1 VDPLEF
7 LPQPD
12 DHAAPGDRPGWRLL
26 RRAALGAVLI
36 VSLSAATVA
45 SAVLLEV
52 KEFTRIIRN
61 ESVPLAPAV
70 SSLLQNVASGRPQT
84 ILVIGDDRRKA
95 DAEQGNPT
103 RSDTMILVRLD
114 PRKGATAM
122 MSLPRDLVV
131 DIPGFGRD
139 KLNAAF
145 AMGEDQ
151 LTLRTIRGLLDIPIH
166 HYVRVTFWGFREA
179 VDRVGCVYV
188 DVDRK
193 YFNDNHPPNG
203 GGGAYA
209 AIDVPAGYQRLCGQ
223 KALDYVRYRHLDNDL
238 VRAARQQSFLGEA
251 KGQIGVGGVFS
262 DRAQLLRIFARSVR
276 TDIRST
282 RAVLSLLKLVAE
294 SSGKPVQEVQFPAED
309 VADGSG
315 NVAISD
321 TALHRTVRR
330 FLDVRGNRGARG
342 RTPRTKTKRRADR
355 RSSARRRDGG
365 RAAAVPPGL
374 VAGRKAGEDEAA
386 RLQVK
391 LSRLPVYSP
400 GLTATGGRYRS
411 DHARAYDVADR
422 SGRRHRAYR
431 IVAFQGSIGQY
442 YGIQGTT
449 WKSPPI
455 LDDPS
460 ERRREGG
467 LTYELF
473 YDGGRLRI
481 VAWRTSRAV
490 YWVSNTL
497 LRTLTNR
504 QMLALARSARRV
516 AG

>member
-1 VDPLEF
+1 VDPLAA
-7 LPQPD
+7 LSHPD
-12 DHAAPGDRPGWRLL
+12 DDPTPPDRPGWALL
-26 RRAALGAVLI
+26 KRAVVGAVLI
-36 VSLSAATVA
+36 FSLSAATVA

-70 SSLLQNVASGRPQT
+70 SSLLENVASGRPQT

-95 DAEQGNPT
+95 DAELGNPT

-114 PRKGATAM
+114 PKKGATAM

-131 DIPGFGRD
+131 DIPGYGRD
-139 KLNAAF
+139 KLNTAF
-145 AMGEDQ
+145 ALGEDQ
-151 LTLRTIRGLLDIPIH
+151 LTLRTIRGLLGIPIH
-166 HYVRVTFWGFREA
+166 HYVRVTFWGFRQA
-179 VDRVGCVYV
+179 VNRVGCVYT

-209 AIDVPAGYQRLCGQ
+209 VIDVPAGYQKLCGQ

-251 KGQIGVGGVFS
+251 KGQVGVGGVFS

-282 RAVLSLLKLVAE
+282 SAVLSLLKLVAE

-309 VADGSG
+309 MGDGSG

-321 TALHRTVRR
+321 TALRGTVRR
-330 FLDVRGNRGARG
+330 FLAVRGTRGARG
-342 RTPRTKTKRRADR
+342 RTARTKTKRRADR
-355 RSSARRRDGG
+355 RSSRRPG
-365 RAAAVPPGL
+365 RTAVSGL
-374 VAGRKAGEDEAA
+374 VANRDAGEDEAA

-391 LSRLPVYSP
+391 LSRLPVYYP
-400 GLTATGGRYRS
+400 ALVATGGRYRT
-411 DHARAYDVADR
+411 DHARAYDIADR

-467 LTYELF
+467 RTFELF

-481 VAWRTSRAV
+481 VAWRTSRGV

-504 QMLALARSARRV
+504 QMLGLARSARRV
-516 AG
+516 GG

>member
-1 VDPLEF
+1 VVEPLAV
-7 LPQPD
+7 LPQPE
-12 DHAAPGDRPGWRLL
+12 DHVDPPDRPGRRLL
-26 RRAALGAVLI
+26 RRAALGAALI
-36 VSLSAATVA
+36 FALSGATVA

-52 KEFTRIIRN
+52 KEVTRIIRN

-70 SSLLQNVASGRPQT
+70 SSLLENVASGKPQT

-95 DAEQGNPT
+95 DAERGNPT

-122 MSLPRDLVV
+122 MSLPRDLAVE
-131 DIPGFGRD
+131 IPGYGRD

-145 AMGEDQ
+145 ALGEDQ
-151 LTLRTIRGLLDIPIH
+151 LTLRTIRGLLGIPIH

-179 VDRVGCVYV
+179 VDRLGCVYV
-188 DVDRK
+188 DVDRR

-203 GGGAYA
+203 GGGPYA

-262 DRAQLLRIFARSVR
+262 DRSQLLRIFARSVR

-294 SSGKPVQEVQFPAED
+294 SSGKPVQEVQFPAQD
-309 VADGSG
+309 VGDGSG

-321 TALHRTVRR
+321 PALRGTVRR
-330 FLDVRGNRGARG
+330 FLAVRGTRGARG
-342 RTPRTKTKRRADR
+342 RTARTKTKRRADR
-355 RSSARRRDGG
+355 RSSRRRRAG
-365 RAAAVPPGL
+365 AAAVAPGL
-374 VAGRKAGEDEAA
+374 VANRMAGEDEAA

-391 LSRLPVYSP
+391 LSRLPVYYP
-400 GLTATGGRYRS
+400 GLMSTGGRYRS
-411 DHARAYDVADR
+411 DHARAYDIADR

-449 WKSPPI
+449 WKSPPM

-460 ERRREGG
+460 ERRRERGR
-467 LTYELF
+467 TYELF

-490 YWVSNTL
+490 YWISNTL

>member
-12 DHAAPGDRPGWRLL
+12 DHAAPPDRPGWGLL
-26 RRAALGAVLI
+26 KRAAVGAVLI
-36 VSLSAATVA
+36 FSLSAATVA

-70 SSLLQNVASGRPQT
+70 SSLLENVASGRPQT

-114 PRKGATAM
+114 AKKGATAM

-145 AMGEDQ
+145 ALGEDQ
-151 LTLRTIRGLLDIPIH
+151 LTLRTIRGLLGIPIH

-203 GGGAYA
+203 GGGPYA

-251 KGQIGVGGVFS
+251 KGQVGVGGVFS

-294 SSGKPVQEVQFPAED
+294 SSNKPVQEVQFPAED
-309 VADGSG
+309 APGG
-315 NVAISD
+315 RLQIGER
-321 TALHRTVRR
+321 TLRRTVDR
-330 FLDVRGNRGARG
+330 FLNVQATRGPKGTTA
-342 RTPRTKTKRRADR
+342 TSPRKRRA
-355 RSSARRRDGG
+355 ARRQR
-365 RAAAVPPGL
+365 RPSSSELPPGL
-374 VAGRKAGEDEAA
+374 VLNKNAGEDLGVELA
-386 RLQVK
+386 LK
-391 LSRLPVYSP
+391 LRRLPVYYP
-400 GLTATGGRYRS
+400 KAMVLGGNYRT
-411 DHARAYDVADR
+411 DDTRAYDIRDR
-422 SGRRHRAYR
+422 SGRTQRAYR
-431 IVAFQGSIGQY
+431 IVAYEGTIGQY
-442 YGIQGTT
+442 YGVQGTT
-449 WKSPPI
+449 WKAPPI

-460 ERRREGG
+460 ETMRMRGRK
-467 LTYELF
+467 YELF
-473 YDGGRLRI
+473 YDGDRLRL
-481 VAWRTSRAV
+481 VAWRTDRGV

-504 QMLALARSARRV
+504 QMLALARSLTRV
-516 AG
+516 GAE

>member
-1 VDPLEF
+1 MDPLAA
-7 LPQPD
+7 LSHPD
-12 DHAAPGDRPGWRLL
+12 DDPTPPDRPGWALL
-26 RRAALGAVLI
+26 KRAAIGAVLI

-52 KEFTRIIRN
+52 KELTRIIRN

-70 SSLLQNVASGRPQT
+70 SSLLENVASGKPQT

-114 PRKGATAM
+114 PKKGATAM
-122 MSLPRDLVV
+122 MSLPRDLLV
-131 DIPGFGRD
+131 DIPGYGRD

-145 AMGEDQ
+145 ALGEDH

-203 GGGAYA
+203 GGGPYA
-209 AIDVPAGYQRLCGQ
+209 VIDVPAGYQRLCGQ

-251 KGQIGVGGVFS
+251 KGQVGVAGVFS

-294 SSGKPVQEVQFPAED
+294 SSGKPVQEVQFPAQD
-309 VADGSG
+309 IGDGTG

-321 TALHRTVRR
+321 TALRRTVRR
-330 FLDVRGNRGARG
+330 FLDVRGTRGARG
-342 RTPRTKTKRRADR
+342 RTARTKTKRRADR
-355 RSSARRRDGG
+355 RSSRRRHRG
-365 RAAAVPPGL
+365 AATVAPGL
-374 VAGRKAGEDEAA
+374 VANRKAGEDEAA
-386 RLQVK
+386 RVQVK
-391 LSRLPVYSP
+391 LSRLPVYYP
-400 GLTATGGRYRS
+400 ALMATGGRYRS
-411 DHARAYDVADR
+411 DHARAYDIADR

-460 ERRREGG
+460 ERRRERGR
-467 LTYELF
+467 TYELF

-481 VAWRTSRAV
+481 VAWRTSRGV
-490 YWVSNTL
+490 YWISNTL

>member
-1 VDPLEF
+1 VDPLAALRHPE
-7 LPQPD
+7 D
-12 DHAAPGDRPGWRLL
+12 DPTPPDRPGWTLL
-26 RRAALGAVLI
+26 KRAAIGAVLI

-70 SSLLQNVASGRPQT
+70 SSLLEDVASGKPQT

-114 PRKGATAM
+114 PKKGATAM
-122 MSLPRDLVV
+122 MSLPRDLVI
-131 DIPGFGRD
+131 DIPGYGRD

-145 AMGEDQ
+145 ALGEDQ
-151 LTLRTIRGLLDIPIH
+151 LTLRTIRGLLGIPIH

-188 DVDRK
+188 DVDRR
-193 YFNDNHPPNG
+193 YFNDNHPPDG
-203 GGGAYA
+203 GGGPYA

-251 KGQIGVGGVFS
+251 KGQVGVGGVFS

-276 TDIRST
+276 TDIRSS

-294 SSGKPVQEVQFPAED
+294 SSGKPVQEVQFPAQD
-309 VADGSG
+309 VGDGSG

-321 TALHRTVRR
+321 TALHGTVRR
-330 FLDVRGNRGARG
+330 FLAVRGTRGARG
-342 RTPRTKTKRRADR
+342 RTARTKTKRRADR
-355 RSSARRRDGG
+355 RSSRRRRAG
-365 RAAAVPPGL
+365 AAAGVTRGL
-374 VAGRKAGEDEAA
+374 VANRMAGEDEAA
-386 RLQVK
+386 RVQVK
-391 LSRLPVYSP
+391 LSRLPVYYP
-400 GLTATGGRYRS
+400 GLMSTGGRYRS
-411 DHARAYDVADR
+411 DHARAYDIADR

-460 ERRREGG
+460 ERRREDGR
-467 LTYELF
+467 TYELF

-481 VAWRTSRAV
+481 VAWRTSRGV
-490 YWVSNTL
+490 YWISNTL

-504 QMLALARSARRV
+504 QMLALARSTRRV
-516 AG
+516 GG

>member
-1 VDPLEF
+1 VDPLAF

-12 DHAAPGDRPGWRLL
+12 DRATPPSRPGWALL
-26 RRAALGAVLI
+26 RRAAVGAMLI
-36 VSLSAATVA
+36 FSLTAATVA

-52 KEFTRIIRN
+52 KEFTRILRN
-61 ESVPLAPAV
+61 ESVSLAPAV
-70 SSLLQNVASGRPQT
+70 SSLLENVASGRPQT

-114 PRKGATAM
+114 PKKGATAM

-131 DIPGFGRD
+131 DIPGHGRD

-145 AMGEDQ
+145 ALGEDQ

-166 HYVRVTFWGFREA
+166 HYVRVTFWGFRQA

-193 YFNDNHPPNG
+193 YFNDNRPPNG
-203 GGGAYA
+203 GGGPYA
-209 AIDVPAGYQRLCGQ
+209 VIDVPSGYQRLCGQ

-294 SSGKPVQEVQFPAED
+294 SSGKPVQEVQFPAQD
-309 VADGSG
+309 AGDGTG

-321 TALHRTVRR
+321 TALRGTVRR
-330 FLDVRGNRGARG
+330 FLDVRGTRGARG
-342 RTPRTKTKRRADR
+342 RTTRTKAKRRADR
-355 RSSARRRDGG
+355 RSSRRRAP
-365 RAAAVPPGL
+365 RP
-374 VAGRKAGEDEAA
+374 
-386 RLQVK
+386 
-391 LSRLPVYSP
+391 
-400 GLTATGGRYRS
+400 
-411 DHARAYDVADR
+411 
-422 SGRRHRAYR
+422 
-431 IVAFQGSIGQY
+431 
-442 YGIQGTT
+442 
-449 WKSPPI
+449 
-455 LDDPS
+455 
-460 ERRREGG
+460 RRRASSP
-467 LTYELF
+467 TA
-473 YDGGRLRI
+473 RP
-481 VAWRTSRAV
+481 ARTRPRACRSSSRG
-490 YWVSNTL
+490 S
-497 LRTLTNR
+497 
-504 QMLALARSARRV
+504 RSTTRP
-516 AG
+516 

>member
-1 VDPLEF
+1 VVEPLDL
-7 LPQPD
+7 LPRPE
-12 DHAAPGDRPGWRLL
+12 DHVAPPERPGWGLL
-26 RRAALGAVLI
+26 KRALLAAVLI
-36 VSLSAATVA
+36 FALSGATVA

-52 KEFTRIIRN
+52 EEVTRIIRN
-61 ESVPLAPAV
+61 ESVPLEPAV
-70 SSLLQNVASGRPQT
+70 SSLLENVASGKPQT

-95 DAEQGNPT
+95 DAEAGNPT

-131 DIPGFGRD
+131 DIPGYGRD

-145 AMGEDQ
+145 ALGEDQ
-151 LTLRTIRGLLDIPIH
+151 LTLRTIRSLVGVPIH
-166 HYVRVTFWGFREA
+166 HYVRVTFWGFKQA
-179 VDRVGCVYV
+179 VDRLGCVYV

-193 YFNDNHPPNG
+193 YFNDNQPPNG
-203 GGGAYA
+203 GGGQYA
-209 AIDVPAGYQRLCGQ
+209 VIDVGSGYQKLCGQ

-251 KGQIGVGGVFS
+251 KGQVGVGGVFS

-276 TDIRST
+276 TDIRSS

-294 SSGKPVQEVQFPAED
+294 SSGKPVQEVQFPALD
-309 VADGSG
+309 AGDGSG
-315 NVAISD
+315 NVEISD
-321 TALHRTVRR
+321 TALRRTVRR
-330 FLDVRGNRGARG
+330 FLDVRGTPGARG
-342 RTPRTKTKRRADR
+342 RTARTKTKRRADR
-355 RSSARRRDGG
+355 RATARRRTG
-365 RAAAVPPGL
+365 RVPAVPAGL
-374 VAGRKAGEDEAA
+374 VVNRRAGEDEAA
-386 RLQVK
+386 RLQTK
-391 LSRLPVYSP
+391 LGRLPVYYP
-400 GLTATGGRYRS
+400 ALMAAGGRYRTDYS
-411 DHARAYDVADR
+411 RAYAIADR
-422 SGRRHRAYR
+422 DGNRRRAYR
-431 IVAFQGSIGQY
+431 IVAFEGSIGQY

-467 LTYELF
+467 RTYELF
-473 YDGGRLRI
+473 YDGGRLRL
-481 VAWRTSRAV
+481 VAWRTPRGV

-504 QMLALARSARRV
+504 QMLALARSARRI
-516 AG
+516 G